1 MNNSP
6 LVSIVI
12 PTYNHAPML
21 QRALAT
27 VVEQTYQNWNAIVV
41 NNFSTD
47 NTLEVVAA
55 FNDPRIQ
62 CVNFRNNGVI
72 GASRNEGIAL
82 ANGKYVA
89 FLDSDDTWFTTKLEQ
104 CVEILESGSD
114 LVCHAEYWIDESG
127 KSRLV
132 AYGPSE
138 AATHHNLIY
147 KGNRISTSATVV
159 RTVLLKEVHGF
170 DVSPELNSTEDYDLW
185 IRLAA
190 KSDKFAFISEPLGE
204 YHRHDNNVSAN
215 IEKHLAAELA
225 LLEKHFSANTRF
237 ENMIARRRRKA
248 LAYYG
253 AGRSLHR
260 TRKHFLALQKYSRS
274 LVIWPISLRLY
285 AAVMLSLMGLFKP
298 KSK

>member
-27 VVEQTYQNWNAIVV
+27 VVEQKYQNWNAIVV
-41 NNFSTD
+41 NNFSSD

-82 ANGKYVA
+82 ATGKYVA
-89 FLDSDDTWFTTKLEQ
+89 FLDSDDTWFPTKLEK

-159 RTVLLKEVHGF
+159 RATLLKEVNGF
-170 DVSPELNSTEDYDLW
+170 DVSPQLISTEDYDLW

-225 LLEKHFSANTRF
+225 LLAKHFSANTRF
-237 ENMIARRRRKA
+237 ENMVARRRRKA

-260 TRKHFLALQKYSRS
+260 TRKHFLALQKYSHS
-274 LVIWPISLRLY
+274 LVIWPLSLRLY
-285 AAVMLSLMGLFKP
+285 AAVMLSLMGSFKP

>member
-47 NTLEVVAA
+47 NTLEVVAT

-82 ANGKYVA
+82 ATGKYVA
-89 FLDSDDTWFTTKLEQ
+89 FLDSDDTWFPTKLEK

-114 LVCHAEYWIDESG
+114 LVCHAEYWIDESR

-159 RTVLLKEVHGF
+159 RAALLKEVHGF
-170 DVSPELNSTEDYDLW
+170 DVSPELISTEDYDLW

-225 LLEKHFSANTRF
+225 LLAKHFSANTRF
-237 ENMIARRRRKA
+237 ENMVARRRRKA

-260 TRKHFLALQKYSRS
+260 TRNHFLALQKYSRS
-274 LVIWPISLRLY
+274 LVIWPLSLRLY
-285 AAVMLSLMGLFKP
+285 AAVMLSLMGSFKP

>member
-27 VVEQTYQNWNAIVV
+27 VVEQKYQNWNAIVV

-82 ANGKYVA
+82 ATGKYVA
-89 FLDSDDTWFTTKLEQ
+89 FLDSDDTWFPTKLEK
-104 CVEILESGSD
+104 CVEILDSGSD

-159 RTVLLKEVHGF
+159 RAALLKEVHGF
-170 DVSPELNSTEDYDLW
+170 DVAPELISTEDYDLW

-225 LLEKHFSANTRF
+225 LLAKHFSTNTRF

-260 TRKHFLALQKYSRS
+260 TRKHFLALQKFSRS
-274 LVIWPISLRLY
+274 LVIWPLSLRLY
-285 AAVMLSLMGLFKP
+285 AAVMLSLMGSFKP

>member
-1 MNNSP
+1 MSNSP

-27 VVEQTYQNWNAIVV
+27 VIEQTYQNWNAVV
-41 NNFSTD
+41 INNFSTD
-47 NTLEVVAA
+47 NTLEVIAK

-62 CVNFRNNGVI
+62 CVNFSNNGVI
-72 GASRNEGIAL
+72 GASRNEGITL
-82 ANGKYVA
+82 STGEYVA
-89 FLDSDDTWFTTKLEQ
+89 FLDSDDTWFPTKIEKCVASLEN
-104 CVEILESGSD
+104 GSD
-114 LVCHAEYWIDESG
+114 LVCHAEFWIDESG

-138 AATHHNLIY
+138 AATHHNLIF
-147 KGNRISTSATVV
+147 KGNRISTSATMV
-159 RTVLLKEVHGF
+159 RATLLKEVNGF
-170 DVSPELNSTEDYDLW
+170 DVSPELISTEDYDLW

-190 KSDKFAFISEPLGE
+190 RSDRFAFIDEPLGK

-225 LLEKHFSANTRF
+225 LLSKHFSANARY
-237 ENMIARRRRKA
+237 ENVIARRRRTA

-260 TRKHFLALQKYSRS
+260 TSKYFLALKKYARS
-274 LVIWPISLRLY
+274 LIIWPISLRLY
-285 AAVMLSLMGLFKP
+285 TAVALSLMGFFTP

>member
-27 VVEQTYQNWNAIVV
+27 VVEQTYKNWNAIVV

-82 ANGKYVA
+82 ATGKYVA
-89 FLDSDDTWFTTKLEQ
+89 FLDSDDTWFPTKLEQ

-159 RTVLLKEVHGF
+159 RTALLKEVHGF
-170 DVSPELNSTEDYDLW
+170 DVAPELISTEDYDLW

-190 KSDKFAFISEPLGE
+190 KSDKFAFLSEPLGE

>member
-27 VVEQTYQNWNAIVV
+27 VIEQTYQNWNAIVV
-41 NNFSTD
+41 NNYSTD
-47 NTLEVVAA
+47 NTLEVVAQ

-82 ANGKYVA
+82 ATGKYVA
-89 FLDSDDTWFTTKLEQ
+89 FLDSDDTWFTGKLEQ
-104 CVEILESGSD
+104 CVEVLESGSD

-159 RTVLLKEVHGF
+159 RATLLKEVNGF
-170 DVSPELNSTEDYDLW
+170 DISPELISTEDYDLW

-190 KSDKFAFISEPLGE
+190 KSNKFAFIDEPLGE
-204 YHRHDNNVSAN
+204 YHRHDKNVSAN
-215 IEKHLAAELA
+215 IEKHLASELA
-225 LLEKHFSANTRF
+225 LLAKHFSANTRF

-248 LAYYG
+248 LAYY
-253 AGRSLHR
+253 
-260 TRKHFLALQKYSRS
+260 
-274 LVIWPISLRLY
+274 
-285 AAVMLSLMGLFKP
+285 
-298 KSK
+298 

>member
-6 LVSIVI
+6 PVSIVI

-41 NNFSTD
+41 NNHSTD

-62 CVNFRNNGVI
+62 CINFHNNGVI
-72 GASRNEGIAL
+72 GASRNEGIAR
-82 ANGKYVA
+82 ATGEYIA
-89 FLDSDDTWFTTKLEQ
+89 FLDSDDTWFPTKIEK
-104 CVEILESGSD
+104 CVAVLNNGSD
-114 LVCHAEYWIDESG
+114 LVCHAEYWIDEQG

-132 AYGPSE
+132 VYGPSE

-147 KGNRISTSATVV
+147 RGNRISTSATMV
-159 RTVLLKEVHGF
+159 RASLLKEVNGF
-170 DVSPELNSTEDYDLW
+170 DVSPELISTEDYDLW

-190 KSDKFAFISEPLGE
+190 KSNKFAFIDEPLGE
-204 YHRHDNNVSAN
+204 YHRHDKNVSAN
-215 IEKHLAAELA
+215 IDKHLAAELA
-225 LLEKHFSANTRF
+225 LLAKHFSANAQI
-237 ENMIARRRRKA
+237 ENVLARRRRKA

-260 TRKHFLALQKYSRS
+260 TSKHYLALKKYFQSMI
-274 LVIWPISLRLY
+274 IWPISIRLY
-285 AAVMLSLMGLFKP
+285 AAILLSLVGIFTP

>member
-1 MNNSP
+1 
-6 LVSIVI
+6 
-12 PTYNHAPML
+12 
-21 QRALAT
+21 
-27 VVEQTYQNWNAIVV
+27 VV

-47 NTLEVVAA
+47 NTLDVVAK

-72 GASRNEGIAL
+72 GASRNEGITL
-82 ANGKYVA
+82 STGEYVA
-89 FLDSDDTWFTTKLEQ
+89 FLDSDDTWFPTKIEK
-104 CVEILESGSD
+104 CVASLESGSD

-147 KGNRISTSATVV
+147 KGNRISTSATMV
-159 RTVLLKEVHGF
+159 RATLLKEVNGF
-170 DVSPELNSTEDYDLW
+170 DTSPELISTEDYDLW

-190 KSDKFAFISEPLGE
+190 KSNRFAFIDEPLGE

-225 LLEKHFSANTRF
+225 LLSKHFSANARY
-237 ENMIARRRRKA
+237 ENMIAQRRRTA

-260 TRKHFLALQKYSRS
+260 TSKHFLALKKYARS
-274 LVIWPISLRLY
+274 LIIWPISLRLY
-285 AAVMLSLMGLFKP
+285 AAVALSLMGFFTP

>member
-47 NTLEVVAA
+47 DTLEVVAA

-82 ANGKYVA
+82 ATGKYVA
-89 FLDSDDTWFTTKLEQ
+89 FLDSDDTWFPTKLEK

-114 LVCHAEYWIDESG
+114 LVCHAEYWIDESR

-159 RTVLLKEVHGF
+159 RATLLKEVNGF
-170 DVSPELNSTEDYDLW
+170 DVSPELISTEDYDLW

-225 LLEKHFSANTRF
+225 LLAKHFSANTRF
-237 ENMIARRRRKA
+237 ENMVARRRRKA

-260 TRKHFLALQKYSRS
+260 TRNHFLALQKYSRS
-274 LVIWPISLRLY
+274 LVIWPLSLRLY
-285 AAVMLSLMGLFKP
+285 AAVMLSLMGSFKP

>member
-62 CVNFRNNGVI
+62 CVNFLNNGVI

-82 ANGKYVA
+82 ATGKYVA
-89 FLDSDDTWFTTKLEQ
+89 FLDSDDTWFSTKLEK

-159 RTVLLKEVHGF
+159 RTALLKEVHGF
-170 DVSPELNSTEDYDLW
+170 DVTPELISTEDYDLW

-215 IEKHLAAELA
+215 IEKHLTAELA

-274 LVIWPISLRLY
+274 LIIWPISLRLY
-285 AAVMLSLMGLFKP
+285 AAVMLSLMGFFKP

>member
-82 ANGKYVA
+82 ATGKYVA
-89 FLDSDDTWFTTKLEQ
+89 FLDSDDTWFPTKLEK

-159 RTVLLKEVHGF
+159 RAALLKEVHGF
-170 DVSPELNSTEDYDLW
+170 DVAPELISTEDYDLW

-260 TRKHFLALQKYSRS
+260 TRKHFLALQKYFRS

-285 AAVMLSLMGLFKP
+285 AAVMLSLMGFFKP
-298 KSK
+298 NSK

>member
-1 MNNSP
+1 MIKPP

-27 VVEQTYQNWNAIVV
+27 VVEQTFQNWNAIVV

-47 NTLEVVAA
+47 NTLEVVTA

-72 GASRNEGIAL
+72 GASRNEGISL
-82 ANGKYVA
+82 ATGKYVA
-89 FLDSDDTWFTTKLEQ
+89 FLDSDDTWFPTKLEQ

-147 KGNRISTSATVV
+147 NGNRISTSATVV
-159 RTVLLKEVHGF
+159 RTALLKEVHGF
-170 DVSPELNSTEDYDLW
+170 DVSPELISTEDYDLW

-225 LLEKHFSANTRF
+225 LLAKHFSANTRF
-237 ENMIARRRRKA
+237 ENMIARRRRRA

-260 TRKHFLALQKYSRS
+260 TRKHFLALQKYSHS
-274 LVIWPISLRLY
+274 LVIWPLSLRLY
-285 AAVMLSLMGLFKP
+285 AAVMLSLMGSFKP

>member
-21 QRALAT
+21 QRALTT

-41 NNFSTD
+41 NNYSTD
-47 NTLEVVAA
+47 NTLEVIAE

-62 CVNFRNNGVI
+62 CINFRNNGVI
-72 GASRNEGIAL
+72 GASRNEGITL
-82 ANGKYVA
+82 ATGEYVA
-89 FLDSDDTWFTTKLEQ
+89 FLDSDDTWFPTKIEKCVAFLEN
-104 CVEILESGSD
+104 GSD

-132 AYGPSE
+132 SYGPSE

-147 KGNRISTSATVV
+147 KGNRISTSATMV
-159 RTVLLKEVHGF
+159 RATLLKEVNGF
-170 DVSPELNSTEDYDLW
+170 DVSPELISTEDYDLW

-190 KSDKFAFISEPLGE
+190 RSNKFAFIDEPLGE

-215 IEKHLAAELA
+215 IEKHLTAELA
-225 LLEKHFSANTRF
+225 LLSKHFSANARYK
-237 ENMIARRRRKA
+237 NVIARRRRTA

-260 TRKHFLALQKYSRS
+260 TSKYFLALKKYARS
-274 LVIWPISLRLY
+274 LIIWPISLRLY
-285 AAVMLSLMGLFKP
+285 AAVALSLMGFFTL

>member
-27 VVEQTYQNWNAIVV
+27 VVEQTYQNWNAIIV

-82 ANGKYVA
+82 ATGKYVA
-89 FLDSDDTWFTTKLEQ
+89 FLDSDDTWFTKKLEQ

-159 RTVLLKEVHGF
+159 RTALLKEVHGF
-170 DVSPELNSTEDYDLW
+170 DVAPELISTEDYDLW

-190 KSDKFAFISEPLGE
+190 MSDKFAFISEPLGE

-237 ENMIARRRRKA
+237 ENMIARRRRRA

>member
-41 NNFSTD
+41 NNFSSD

-72 GASRNEGIAL
+72 GSSRNEGIAL
-82 ANGKYVA
+82 ATGKYIA
-89 FLDSDDTWFTTKLEQ
+89 FLDSDDTWFPTKLEK

-159 RTVLLKEVHGF
+159 RAALLKEVHGF
-170 DVSPELNSTEDYDLW
+170 DVAPELISTEDYDLW

-225 LLEKHFSANTRF
+225 LLAKHFSANTRF

-260 TRKHFLALQKYSRS
+260 TRKHFLALQKYTRS
-274 LVIWPISLRLY
+274 LVIWPLSLRLY
-285 AAVMLSLMGLFKP
+285 AAVMLSLMGFFKP
-298 KSK
+298 ESK

>member
-1 MNNSP
+1 MNSSP

-27 VVEQTYQNWNAIVV
+27 VIEQTYQNWNAIVV
-41 NNFSTD
+41 NNYSTD
-47 NTLEVVAA
+47 NTLEVVAK

-72 GASRNEGIAL
+72 GASRNEGIKL
-82 ANGKYVA
+82 ATGEYVA
-89 FLDSDDTWFTTKLEQ
+89 FLDSDDTWFPTKVEKSVSSLEN
-104 CVEILESGSD
+104 GSD

-132 AYGPSE
+132 TYGPSE

-147 KGNRISTSATVV
+147 KGNRISTSATMV
-159 RTVLLKEVHGF
+159 RATLLKEVNGF
-170 DVSPELNSTEDYDLW
+170 DVSPELISTEDYDLW

-190 KSDKFAFISEPLGE
+190 KSNKFAFIDEPLGE

-225 LLEKHFSANTRF
+225 LLTKHFAADSRLQNAL
-237 ENMIARRRRKA
+237 ARRRRKA

-260 TRKHFLALQKYSRS
+260 TSKYFLALKKYARS
-274 LVIWPISLRLY
+274 LMIWPISLRLY
-285 AAVMLSLMGLFKP
+285 AAVVLSLMGFFSP

>member
-1 MNNSP
+1 MINSP

-12 PTYNHAPML
+12 PTYNHASML

-27 VVEQTYQNWNAIVV
+27 VVEQTHQNWNAIVV

-62 CVNFRNNGVI
+62 CVNFRNHGVI

-82 ANGKYVA
+82 ATGKYVA
-89 FLDSDDTWFTTKLEQ
+89 FLDSDDTWFPTKLEQ

-159 RTVLLKEVHGF
+159 RTALLKEVHGF
-170 DVSPELNSTEDYDLW
+170 DVAPELISTEDYDLW

-237 ENMIARRRRKA
+237 ENMIARRRRRA

>member
-47 NTLEVVAA
+47 NTLEVVAT

-82 ANGKYVA
+82 ATGKYVA
-89 FLDSDDTWFTTKLEQ
+89 FLDSDDTWFPTKLEK

-138 AATHHNLIY
+138 AATHHSLIY

-159 RTVLLKEVHGF
+159 RAALLKEVHGF
-170 DVSPELNSTEDYDLW
+170 DVSPELISTEDYDLW

-225 LLEKHFSANTRF
+225 LLAKHFSANTRF
-237 ENMIARRRRKA
+237 ENMVARRRRKA

-253 AGRSLHR
+253 AGRSLYR
-260 TRKHFLALQKYSRS
+260 TRNHFLALQKYSRS
-274 LVIWPISLRLY
+274 LVIWPLSLRLY
-285 AAVMLSLMGLFKP
+285 AAVMLSLMGSFKP

>member
-47 NTLEVVAA
+47 DTLEVVAA

-82 ANGKYVA
+82 ATGKYVA
-89 FLDSDDTWFTTKLEQ
+89 FLDSDDTWFPTKLEK

-114 LVCHAEYWIDESG
+114 LVCHAEYWIDESR

-138 AATHHNLIY
+138 AATHHSLIY

-159 RTVLLKEVHGF
+159 RAALLKEVHGF
-170 DVSPELNSTEDYDLW
+170 DVSPELISTEDYDLW

-225 LLEKHFSANTRF
+225 LLAKHFSANTRF
-237 ENMIARRRRKA
+237 ENMVARRRRKA

-260 TRKHFLALQKYSRS
+260 TRNHFLALQKYSRS
-274 LVIWPISLRLY
+274 LVIWPLSLRLY
-285 AAVMLSLMGLFKP
+285 AAVMLSLMGSFKP

>member
-1 MNNSP
+1 MNSSP

-27 VVEQTYQNWNAIVV
+27 VIEQTYQNWNAIVV

-47 NTLEVVAA
+47 DTLEVVAK

-72 GASRNEGIAL
+72 GASRNEGIKL
-82 ANGKYVA
+82 ATGEYVA
-89 FLDSDDTWFTTKLEQ
+89 FLDSDDTWFPTKVEKSVSSLEN
-104 CVEILESGSD
+104 GSD

-132 AYGPSE
+132 TYGPSE

-147 KGNRISTSATVV
+147 KGNRISTSATMV
-159 RTVLLKEVHGF
+159 RATLLKEVNGF
-170 DVSPELNSTEDYDLW
+170 DVSPELISTEDYDLW

-190 KSDKFAFISEPLGE
+190 KSNKFAFIDEPLGE

-225 LLEKHFSANTRF
+225 LLTKHFAVDSRLQNAL
-237 ENMIARRRRKA
+237 ARRRRKA

-260 TRKHFLALQKYSRS
+260 TSKYFLALKKYARS
-274 LVIWPISLRLY
+274 LMIWPISLRLY
-285 AAVMLSLMGLFKP
+285 AAVVLSLMGFFSP

>member
-1 MNNSP
+1 M
-6 LVSIVI
+6 I
-12 PTYNHAPML
+12 
-21 QRALAT
+21 
-27 VVEQTYQNWNAIVV
+27 EQTYKNWNAIVV

-47 NTLEVVAA
+47 DTLEVVAK

-72 GASRNEGIAL
+72 GASRNEGIKIAT
-82 ANGKYVA
+82 GEYVA
-89 FLDSDDTWFTTKLEQ
+89 FLDSDDTWFPTKVEKSVSSLEN
-104 CVEILESGSD
+104 GSD

-132 AYGPSE
+132 TYGPSE

-147 KGNRISTSATVV
+147 KGNRISTSATMV
-159 RTVLLKEVHGF
+159 RATLLKEVNGF
-170 DVSPELNSTEDYDLW
+170 DVSPELISTEDYDLW

-190 KSDKFAFISEPLGE
+190 KSNKFAFIDEPLGE

-225 LLEKHFSANTRF
+225 LLTKHFAADSRLQNAL
-237 ENMIARRRRKA
+237 ARRRRKA

-260 TRKHFLALQKYSRS
+260 TSKYFLALKKYARS
-274 LVIWPISLRLY
+274 LMIWPISLRLY
-285 AAVMLSLMGLFKP
+285 AAVALSLMGFFSP

>member
-1 MNNSP
+1 MNNPP

-82 ANGKYVA
+82 ATGNYVA
-89 FLDSDDTWFTTKLEQ
+89 FLDSDDTWFPTKLEK

-138 AATHHNLIY
+138 AATHRNLIY

-159 RTVLLKEVHGF
+159 RTALLKEVHGF
-170 DVSPELNSTEDYDLW
+170 DVSPELISTEDYDLW

-225 LLEKHFSANTRF
+225 LLAKYFSTNTKF
-237 ENMIARRRRKA
+237 KNLIARRRRKA

-274 LVIWPISLRLY
+274 LVIWPISPRSY
-285 AAVMLSLMGLFKP
+285 AAVMLSLLGLFKP

>member
-1 MNNSP
+1 MNDSP

-82 ANGKYVA
+82 ATGKYVA
-89 FLDSDDTWFTTKLEQ
+89 FLDSDDTWYPTKLEK
-104 CVEILESGSD
+104 CVVILENGSD

-132 AYGPSE
+132 AYGPSH

-159 RTVLLKEVHGF
+159 RTALLKEVHGF
-170 DVSPELNSTEDYDLW
+170 DVAPELISTEDYDLW

-225 LLEKHFSANTRF
+225 LLAKHFSANTRF

-274 LVIWPISLRLY
+274 LVIWPLSLRLY
-285 AAVMLSLMGLFKP
+285 AAVMLSLMGFFKP

>member
-27 VVEQTYQNWNAIVV
+27 VVEQTCQNWNAIVV

-82 ANGKYVA
+82 ATGKYVA
-89 FLDSDDTWFTTKLEQ
+89 FLDSDDTWFPTKLEQ
-104 CVEILESGSD
+104 CVEILESGYD

-159 RTVLLKEVHGF
+159 RTALLKEVHGF
-170 DVSPELNSTEDYDLW
+170 DVAPELISTEDYDLW

>member
-1 MNNSP
+1 
-6 LVSIVI
+6 
-12 PTYNHAPML
+12 
-21 QRALAT
+21 
-27 VVEQTYQNWNAIVV
+27 
-41 NNFSTD
+41 
-47 NTLEVVAA
+47 
-55 FNDPRIQ
+55 
-62 CVNFRNNGVI
+62 VI

-82 ANGKYVA
+82 ATGKYVA
-89 FLDSDDTWFTTKLEQ
+89 FLDSDDTWFPTKLEK

-138 AATHHNLIY
+138 AATHHSLIY

-159 RTVLLKEVHGF
+159 RAALLKEVHGF
-170 DVSPELNSTEDYDLW
+170 DVSPELISTEDYDLW

-225 LLEKHFSANTRF
+225 LLAKHFSANTRF
-237 ENMIARRRRKA
+237 ENMVARRRRKA

-260 TRKHFLALQKYSRS
+260 TRNHFLALQKYSRS
-274 LVIWPISLRLY
+274 LVIWPLSLRLY
-285 AAVMLSLMGLFKP
+285 AAVMLSLMGSFKP

>member
-1 MNNSP
+1 MNNSS

-47 NTLEVVAA
+47 NTLEVVTA

-82 ANGKYVA
+82 ATGKYVA
-89 FLDSDDTWFTTKLEQ
+89 FLDSDDTWFPTKLER
-104 CVEILESGSD
+104 CVEILESGFD

-159 RTVLLKEVHGF
+159 RTALLKEVHGF
-170 DVSPELNSTEDYDLW
+170 DVAPEWISTEEYDLW

-190 KSDKFAFISEPLGE
+190 MSDKFSFISEPLGE
-204 YHRHDNNVSAN
+204 YHRHDKNVSAN

-225 LLEKHFSANTRF
+225 LLAKHFSANKRF

-274 LVIWPISLRLY
+274 LVTWPISLRLY
-285 AAVMLSLMGLFKP
+285 AAVMLSLMGIFKP

>member
-1 MNNSP
+1 MNNSS

-82 ANGKYVA
+82 ATGKYVA
-89 FLDSDDTWFTTKLEQ
+89 FLDSDDTWFPTKLER
-104 CVEILESGSD
+104 CVEILESGFD

-159 RTVLLKEVHGF
+159 RTALLKEVHGF
-170 DVSPELNSTEDYDLW
+170 DVAPELISTEDYDLW

-190 KSDKFAFISEPLGE
+190 MSDKFSFISEPLGE
-204 YHRHDNNVSAN
+204 YHRHDKNVSAN

-225 LLEKHFSANTRF
+225 LLAKHFSANKRF

-274 LVIWPISLRLY
+274 LVTWPISLRLY
-285 AAVMLSLMGLFKP
+285 AAVMLSLMGIFKP

>member
-1 MNNSP
+1 MNTSP

-27 VVEQTYQNWNAIVV
+27 VVEQTFQNWNAIVV

-47 NTLEVVAA
+47 NTLEVVTA

-72 GASRNEGIAL
+72 GASRNEGISL
-82 ANGKYVA
+82 ATGKYVA
-89 FLDSDDTWFTTKLEQ
+89 FLDSDDTWFPTKLEQ

-147 KGNRISTSATVV
+147 NGNRISTSATVV
-159 RTVLLKEVHGF
+159 RTALLKEVHGF
-170 DVSPELNSTEDYDLW
+170 DVSPELISTEDYDLW

-225 LLEKHFSANTRF
+225 LLAKHFSANTRF

-260 TRKHFLALQKYSRS
+260 TRNHFLALQKYFRS

>member
-47 NTLEVVAA
+47 NTLEVVTA

-82 ANGKYVA
+82 ATGKYVA

-159 RTVLLKEVHGF
+159 RTALLKEVHGF
-170 DVSPELNSTEDYDLW
+170 DVAPELISTEDYDLW

>member
-1 MNNSP
+1 MNSSP

-27 VVEQTYQNWNAIVV
+27 VIDQTYQNWNAIVV

-47 NTLEVVAA
+47 NTLEVVAK
-55 FNDPRIQ
+55 FNDSRIQ

-72 GASRNEGIAL
+72 GASRNEGIKL
-82 ANGKYVA
+82 ATGEYVA
-89 FLDSDDTWFTTKLEQ
+89 FLDSDDTWFPTKVEKSVSSLEN
-104 CVEILESGSD
+104 GSD

-132 AYGPSE
+132 TYGPSE

-147 KGNRISTSATVV
+147 KGNRISTSATMV
-159 RTVLLKEVHGF
+159 RATLLKEVNGF
-170 DVSPELNSTEDYDLW
+170 DVSPELISTEDYDLW

-190 KSDKFAFISEPLGE
+190 KSNKFAFIDEPLGE

-225 LLEKHFSANTRF
+225 LLTKHFAVDSRLQNAL
-237 ENMIARRRRKA
+237 AQRRRKA

-260 TRKHFLALQKYSRS
+260 TSKYFLALKKYARS
-274 LVIWPISLRLY
+274 LMIWPISLRLY
-285 AAVMLSLMGLFKP
+285 AAVTLSLMGFFSP

>member
-27 VVEQTYQNWNAIVV
+27 VVEQTYQNWNAIIV

-47 NTLEVVAA
+47 NTFEVVAA

-82 ANGKYVA
+82 ATGKYVA
-89 FLDSDDTWFTTKLEQ
+89 FLDSDDTWFPTKLEK

-114 LVCHAEYWIDESG
+114 LVCHAEFWIDESG

-159 RTVLLKEVHGF
+159 RATLLNEVHGF
-170 DVSPELNSTEDYDLW
+170 DVSPELISTEDYDLW

-225 LLEKHFSANTRF
+225 LLTKHFSANTRF
-237 ENMIARRRRKA
+237 ENMVARRRRKA

-285 AAVMLSLMGLFKP
+285 AAVMLSLMGFFKP

>member
-1 MNNSP
+1 M
-6 LVSIVI
+6 
-12 PTYNHAPML
+12 
-21 QRALAT
+21 
-27 VVEQTYQNWNAIVV
+27 
-41 NNFSTD
+41 
-47 NTLEVVAA
+47 
-55 FNDPRIQ
+55 
-62 CVNFRNNGVI
+62 I

-82 ANGKYVA
+82 ATGKYVA
-89 FLDSDDTWFTTKLEQ
+89 FLDSDDTWFSTKLEK

-159 RTVLLKEVHGF
+159 RTALLKEVHGF
-170 DVSPELNSTEDYDLW
+170 DVAPELISTEDYDLW

-215 IEKHLAAELA
+215 IEKHLTAELA

-237 ENMIARRRRKA
+237 ENMIARRRRRA

-260 TRKHFLALQKYSRS
+260 TRKHFLALQKYFRS

-285 AAVMLSLMGLFKP
+285 AAVMLSLMGFFKP
-298 KSK
+298 NSK

>member
-27 VVEQTYQNWNAIVV
+27 VVDQTYQNWNAIVV

-72 GASRNEGIAL
+72 GASRNEGIVL
-82 ANGKYVA
+82 ATGKYVA
-89 FLDSDDTWFTTKLEQ
+89 FLDSDDTWFPTKLEQ

-159 RTVLLKEVHGF
+159 RTALLKEVHGF
-170 DVSPELNSTEDYDLW
+170 DVAPELISTEDYDLW

-190 KSDKFAFISEPLGE
+190 KSDKFAFLSEPLGE

-225 LLEKHFSANTRF
+225 LLEKHFSVNTRF

-260 TRKHFLALQKYSRS
+260 TRKHFLALQKYSHS

-285 AAVMLSLMGLFKP
+285 AAVMLLLMGLFKP

>member
-82 ANGKYVA
+82 ATGKYVA

-159 RTVLLKEVHGF
+159 RTVLLKEVQGF

>member
-21 QRALAT
+21 HRALAT
-27 VVEQTYQNWNAIVV
+27 VIEQTYQNWNAIVV

-47 NTLEVVAA
+47 NTLEVVTG

-82 ANGKYVA
+82 ASGKYVA
-89 FLDSDDTWFTTKLEQ
+89 FLDSDDTWFTGKLEQ
-104 CVEILESGSD
+104 CVEVLESGSD

-127 KSRLV
+127 NSRLV

-159 RTVLLKEVHGF
+159 RATLLKEVNGF
-170 DVSPELNSTEDYDLW
+170 DISPELISTEDYDLW

-190 KSDKFAFISEPLGE
+190 KSNRFAFIDEPLGE

-225 LLEKHFSANTRF
+225 LLAKHFSANTRF

-285 AAVMLSLMGLFKP
+285 AAVMLSLMGLFTP

>member
-47 NTLEVVAA
+47 DTLEVVAA

-82 ANGKYVA
+82 ATGKYVA
-89 FLDSDDTWFTTKLEQ
+89 FLDSDDTWFPTKLEK

-159 RTVLLKEVHGF
+159 RAALLKEVHGF
-170 DVSPELNSTEDYDLW
+170 DVAPELISTEDYDLW

-225 LLEKHFSANTRF
+225 LLAKHFSTNTRF

-260 TRKHFLALQKYSRS
+260 TRKHFLALQKFSRS
-274 LVIWPISLRLY
+274 LVIWPLSLRLY

>member
-1 MNNSP
+1 
-6 LVSIVI
+6 
-12 PTYNHAPML
+12 
-21 QRALAT
+21 
-27 VVEQTYQNWNAIVV
+27 
-41 NNFSTD
+41 
-47 NTLEVVAA
+47 
-55 FNDPRIQ
+55 
-62 CVNFRNNGVI
+62 
-72 GASRNEGIAL
+72 
-82 ANGKYVA
+82 
-89 FLDSDDTWFTTKLEQ
+89 
-104 CVEILESGSD
+104 
-114 LVCHAEYWIDESG
+114 
-127 KSRLV
+127 
-132 AYGPSE
+132 
-138 AATHHNLIY
+138 LI
-147 KGNRISTSATVV
+147 
-159 RTVLLKEVHGF
+159 
-170 DVSPELNSTEDYDLW
+170 STEDYDLW

-190 KSDKFAFISEPLGE
+190 KSDKFAFITEPLGE

-285 AAVMLSLMGLFKP
+285 AAVMLSLMGFFKP

>member
-1 MNNSP
+1 MNGSP

-21 QRALAT
+21 QRALTT
-27 VVEQTYQNWNAIVV
+27 VIQQTYQNWNAIVV

-47 NTLEVVAA
+47 NTLEIVDA

-82 ANGKYVA
+82 ATGRYIA
-89 FLDSDDTWFTTKLEQ
+89 FLDSDDTWFPAKLHQ
-104 CVEILESGSD
+104 CVEALENGSD
-114 LVCHAEYWIDESG
+114 LVCHAEYWVDESG

-132 AYGPSE
+132 IYGPSQ
-138 AATHHNLIY
+138 AATHHNLIF

-159 RTVLLKEVHGF
+159 RASLLKEVHGF
-170 DVSPELNSTEDYDLW
+170 DVSPELISTEDYDLW
-185 IRLAA
+185 IRLAE
-190 KSDKFAFISEPLGE
+190 KSDKFAFINDPLGE

-225 LLEKHFSANTRF
+225 LLAKHFSANARF
-237 ENMIARRRRKA
+237 EHAIARRRRTA

-260 TRKHFLALQKYSRS
+260 TKKHLLALRKFARS
-274 LVIWPISLRLY
+274 WVIWPLSLRLHV
-285 AAVMLSLMGLFKP
+285 AVMLALMGLFTP